1 MPEIILSDGSQ
12 RQFDHPVTIAD
23 IAADISATLARSAI
37 AGEIDGQ
44 LVDTTYSVTHD
55 AKVTII
61 TDKDTV
67 GLDIIRHSTAHLL
80 AQAVKQL
87 FPQAQVTIG
96 PVIEDGFYYDFAV
109 ERAFTPEDLHNI
121 EAKMQQLAKQAQP
134 VTRRIMTRTEAIA
147 FFRDLGEEYK
157 ASIIED
163 IPAGETLSLYQQGD
177 FVDLCRGPHVPN
189 TNKLKAFKL
198 TKLAGAYW
206 RGDTNNEM
214 LQRIYGT
221 AWGNKKDLAA
231 YLQRMEEAQRRDH
244 RKLAKKMDLF
254 HLQPEAPGK
263 VFWHPNGWTIFQT
276 IAQYIRTKQKEYGY
290 QEINTPIMADFSL
303 WQASGHADK
312 FNDEMFVTEAE
323 SHHFAI
329 KPMSCPLHVQ
339 VFNQG
344 LKSYRDLPLRLA
356 EFGCCHRNEPSG
368 TLHGLMRVRA
378 LTQDDA
384 HIFCREDQ
392 VHLESARFIRM
403 LYEVYRDFGFDDI
416 VVKLSTR
423 PEKRLGTDEQWDRSE
438 QALAKAL
445 DAEEIVWQENPGEG
459 AFYGPK
465 LDFSMRDCL
474 GRLWQLGTLQFDSCL
489 PARLGAVYVAENGEK
504 EHPIMLHRAI
514 FGSFE
519 RFIGILLEHYADRL
533 PLWLAP
539 VQVVVMNITDQQADY
554 ATEIVKNLQKDGLRV
569 KLDLRNEK
577 IGFKIR
583 QHTIAHIPYL
593 LIVGSREVEEQAVTV
608 RAHDGKD
615 LGSMP
620 LQVLQQNLLTE
631 VSTRGLNK
639 MRKEND

>member
-1 MPEIILSDGSQ
+1 MPEITLPDGSQ
-12 RQFDHPVTIAD
+12 RQFDHPVTIAQ
-23 IAADISATLARSAI
+23 ITANLGTKLAKVAL
-37 AGEIDGQ
+37 AGEVDGK
-44 LVDTTYSVTHD
+44 LVDMTYKVTNN
-55 AKVTII
+55 AEVTII
-61 TDKDTV
+61 TDKDAA
-67 GLDIIRHSTAHLL
+67 GLTIIRHSTAHLL

-96 PVIEDGFYYDFAV
+96 PVIEDGFYYDFAI
-109 ERAFTPEDLHNI
+109 EHAFTPEDLHQI
-121 EAKMQQLAKQAQP
+121 EAKMKELAKQAQP
-134 VTRRIMTRTEAIA
+134 ITRLVMSRDEAIK

-157 ASIIED
+157 AKIITD
-163 IPAGETLSLYQQGD
+163 IPADEPLSLYQQGD

-206 RGDTNNEM
+206 RGDTNNQM

-221 AWGNKKDLAA
+221 AWANKKDLAA
-231 YLQRMEEAQRRDH
+231 YLQRIEEAQRRDH

-254 HLQPEAPGK
+254 HLQAEAPGK
-263 VFWHPNGWTIFQT
+263 VFWHPNGWIIFQT
-276 IAQYIRTKQKEYGY
+276 ITQYIREKQKEYGY
-290 QEINTPIMADFSL
+290 QEINTPMMADFSL

-312 FNDEMFVTEAE
+312 FHDEMFVTEAE
-323 SHHFAI
+323 NHRFAI
-329 KPMSCPLHVQ
+329 KPMNCPLHVQ

-392 VHLESARFIRM
+392 VHAESVHFIKM
-403 LYEVYRDFGFDDI
+403 LYEVYRDFGFNDI
-416 VVKLSTR
+416 IVNLSTR
-423 PEKRLGTDEQWDRSE
+423 PKKRLGTDKQWDRSE
-438 QALAKAL
+438 QALAEAL
-445 DAEEIVWQENPGEG
+445 NTQEIAWQENPGEG

-465 LDFSMRDCL
+465 LEFSMRDCL

-489 PARLGAVYVAENGEK
+489 PTRLGAVYIAENGEK
-504 EHPIMLHRAI
+504 MYPVMLHRAI

-519 RFIGILLEHYADRL
+519 RFIGILLEHYADGL

-539 VQVVVMNITDQQADY
+539 IQAVVMNITDQQADY
-554 ATEIVKNLQKDGLRV
+554 AAEIVKNLQKDGLKV

-583 QHTIAHIPYL
+583 QHSIARVPYL
-593 LIVGSREVEEQAVTV
+593 LLVGAREIEQHTIAV
-608 RAHDGKD
+608 RIHSGEN
-615 LGSMP
+615 LGSMS
-620 LQVLQQNLLTE
+620 LKALQQRLITE
-631 VSTRGLNK
+631 VSTCGKL
-639 MRKEND
+639 RKEDH